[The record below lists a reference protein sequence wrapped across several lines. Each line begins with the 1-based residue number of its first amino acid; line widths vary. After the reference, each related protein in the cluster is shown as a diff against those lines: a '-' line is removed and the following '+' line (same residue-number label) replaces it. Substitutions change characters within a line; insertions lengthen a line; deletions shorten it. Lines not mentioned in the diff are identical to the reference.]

1 MNNFFWFVFF
11 RKTFFFDNCF
21 LRISFGKIVE
31 VENMRKSFGELKEEE
46 KGKNFDKNVNSF
58 TKYKIGSTTGPE
70 GGPRTRTASTRIRT
84 AAPFFVNR
92 KFKSHPRGS
101 ASAVP
106 LCSTGQSA
114 YLLFLFTFFFLP
126 TQFRA
131 PLELS
136 KKLWRS

>member
-1 MNNFFWFVFF
+1 
-11 RKTFFFDNCF
+11 
-21 LRISFGKIVE
+21 
-31 VENMRKSFGELKEEE
+31 MRKSFGELKEEE
-46 KGKNFDKNVNSF
+46 KGKNFDKNVNSL
-58 TKYKIGSTTGPE
+58 TRYKIGSTTGPE

-114 YLLFLFTFFFLP
+114 YLLFLFTFFVCQHNSELRSNKAKNCEDLNYRVTWFRELIQFVQW
-126 TQFRA
+126 TQCYYFCA
-131 PLELS
+131 VCWCLS
-136 KKLWRS
+136 K